1 MGMMKVREADII
13 AQLQSDILRLQ
24 GIRPSSHT
32 VVDPGLGPIVQAFPN
47 ATFPLGAVHEFLA
60 AGKENTAA
68 TNGFIAGLLSS
79 LVGINGAV
87 MWISS
92 YRTLFPP
99 ALKMFG
105 IHPDRFI
112 FTDLKKEKDVL
123 WAMEEALKCD
133 ALVAVVGEI
142 QDLGFT
148 ASRRLQL
155 AVEQSQVTGLV
166 VRNNSRKSGST
177 ACVSRWKITT
187 LPSHPVDDL
196 PGVGFPQ
203 WRLELLRVR
212 NGKPGAWDVRWING
226 KFELVEESRTSFIQ
240 EKKKAG

>member
-1 MGMMKVREADII
+1 MRNENEAGII

-24 GIRPSSHT
+24 GFKVRSQTS
-32 VVDPGLGPIVQAFPN
+32 VDLGLGPVAYAFPN

-68 TNGFIAGLLSS
+68 TSGFIAGLLSS
-79 LVGINGAV
+79 IAGFNGAV

-92 YRTLFPP
+92 FRTLFPP

-105 IHPDRFI
+105 IDPDRFI

-123 WAMEEALKCD
+123 WAMEEAIKCD
-133 ALVAVVGEI
+133 ALSAVVGEI

-155 AVEQSQVTGLV
+155 AVEQSHVTGLI
-166 VRNNSRKSGST
+166 VRNNPRKLEST
-177 ACVSRWKITT
+177 ACVSRWRITT
-187 LPSHPVDDL
+187 LPSQPVDDL

-212 NGKPGAWDVRWING
+212 NGKPGVWDVRWNNG
-226 KFELVEESRTSFIQ
+226 KFEPVEEFMSTYIEER
-240 EKKKAG
+240 KKAG

>member
-1 MGMMKVREADII
+1 MIKVKEAGII
-13 AQLQSDILRLQ
+13 AELQSDILRLQ
-24 GIRPSSHT
+24 GIKTRSAN
-32 VVDPGLGPIVQAFPN
+32 VVDLGLGPVALAFPN
-47 ATFPLGAVHEFLA
+47 GTFPLGCVHEFLA
-60 AGKENTAA
+60 AGREDTAA
-68 TNGFIAGLLSS
+68 TSGFIAGLLSS
-79 LVGINGAV
+79 IAGINGAV

-92 YRTLFPP
+92 FRTLFPP

-105 IHPDRFI
+105 IDPDRFI

-133 ALVAVVGEI
+133 ALSAVVGEI

-166 VRNNSRKSGST
+166 VRNNPRKLEST

-187 LPSHPVDDL
+187 LPSQPVDDL

-212 NGKPGAWDVRWING
+212 NGKPGVWDIRWIKG
-226 KFELVEESRTSFIQ
+226 RFEHLEVFKSAFIEER
-240 EKKKAG
+240 KKAG

>member
-1 MGMMKVREADII
+1 MKAREVDII

-24 GIRPSSHT
+24 GYKTGSNVS
-32 VVDPGLGPIVQAFPN
+32 VDPGLGPIAKAFPN
-47 ATFPLGAVHEFLA
+47 AKFPLGAVHEFLA
-60 AGKENTAA
+60 SGKEETAA
-68 TNGFIAGLLSS
+68 TSGFIAGLLSS
-79 LVGINGAV
+79 IVGSNGVA

-105 IHPDRFI
+105 IHPDRII
-112 FTDLKKEKDVL
+112 FTDLKNEKDVL

-133 ALVAVVGEI
+133 VLSAVVGEI

-166 VRNNSRKSGST
+166 VRNNPRKIGTT
-177 ACVSRWKITT
+177 ACISRWKVRA
-187 LPSHPVDDL
+187 LPSLPVDDL
-196 PGVGFPQ
+196 PGIGFPQ

-212 NGKPGAWDVRWING
+212 NGKPGSWEVQWING
-226 KFELVEESRTSFIQ
+226 KFELVNVLKSTFI
-240 EKKKAG
+240 EAKKKAG

>member
-1 MGMMKVREADII
+1 MKAREVDII

-24 GIRPSSHT
+24 GYKTGSNVS
-32 VVDPGLGPIVQAFPN
+32 VDLGLGPIAKAFPN
-47 ATFPLGAVHEFLA
+47 AKFPLGAVHEFLA
-60 AGKENTAA
+60 SRKEETAA
-68 TNGFIAGLLSS
+68 TSGFIAGLLSS
-79 LVGINGAV
+79 IVGSNGVA

-105 IHPDRFI
+105 IHPDRII
-112 FTDLKKEKDVL
+112 FTDLKNEKDVL

-133 ALVAVVGEI
+133 VLSAVVGEI

-166 VRNNSRKSGST
+166 VRNNPRKIGTT
-177 ACVSRWKITT
+177 ACISRWKVRA
-187 LPSHPVDDL
+187 LPSLPVDDL
-196 PGVGFPQ
+196 PGIGFPQ

-212 NGKPGAWDVRWING
+212 NGKPGSWEVQWING
-226 KFELVEESRTSFIQ
+226 KFELVNVLKYTFI
-240 EKKKAG
+240 EAKKKVG